1 MTKKVYLVDDDQDVI
16 AQNQLVLEQA
26 GYTVVTANS
35 AKDGLKLVEEQGT
48 PDLMVL
54 DVMMEY
60 TNAGLEL
67 AKKFAI
73 TKEIKQFPIILLTS
87 DTKNPGWMKQD
98 EPTWKFIAK
107 YLDKP
112 FAPKDLTKVVEEI
125 LENVK

>member
-26 GYTVVTANS
+26 GYTVVTANC

-48 PDLMVL
+48 PDLMIL

-67 AKKFAI
+67 AKKLA
-73 TKEIKQFPIILLTS
+73 TNKEIKQFPIILLTS
-87 DTKNPGWMKQD
+87 DTKNPGWMNQD

-107 YLDKP
+107 FLDKP
-112 FAPKDLTKVVEEI
+112 FAPKDLTKVVEEV
-125 LENVK
+125 LEAVK